1 MTSDEKASDMAWRL
15 RQQMYGPCR
24 VREEAAAA
32 IIEGQQAEN
41 KRLRKALEKLARL
54 GNGEHYGN
62 SEGNVIARKAL
73 EVSDEP
79 LGT

>member
-1 MTSDEKASDMAWRL
+1 MSDEKASDMAWRL

-41 KRLRKALEKLARL
+41 KRLRGEVKRL
-54 GNGEHYGN
+54 RTILRMPGPY
-62 SEGNVIARKAL
+62 K
-73 EVSDEP
+73 EVSDGEA
-79 LGT
+79 T